1 MYISIYIPVSTSK
14 IYTKH
19 ERDGV
24 KNPHSPQVNKHISN
38 R

>member
-1 MYISIYIPVSTSK
+1 MDISICIPVSTSK

-19 ERDGV
+19 EREGI
-24 KNPHSPQVNKHISN
+24 KSPHSPQVNKHISN